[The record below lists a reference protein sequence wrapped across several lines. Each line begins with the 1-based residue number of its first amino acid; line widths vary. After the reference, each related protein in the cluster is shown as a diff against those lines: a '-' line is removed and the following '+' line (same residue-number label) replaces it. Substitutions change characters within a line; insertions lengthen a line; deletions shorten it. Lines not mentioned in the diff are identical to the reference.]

1 MPKITETRKRL
12 MGRAH
17 SFDVFIEEYN
27 NYSELEEKAPPFARK
42 GLAGILYTEKEKP
55 WFILVDE
62 ETSNLI
68 LVYHKL
74 ILSSN

>member
-1 MPKITETRKRL
+1 MEH
-12 MGRAH
+12 AY

-27 NYSELEEKAPPFARK
+27 NYSELEEKAPLFARK
-42 GLAGILYTEKEKP
+42 GLAGILYIENGKP
-55 WFILVDE
+55 WFILVDG

>member
-1 MPKITETRKRL
+1 ME
-12 MGRAH
+12 RAL
-17 SFDVFIEEYN
+17 SINVFIEEYN
-27 NYSELEEKAPPFARK
+27 NYSELEEKAPLFARK
-42 GLAGILYTEKEKP
+42 GLPGILYAENGKP

-68 LVYHKL
+68 LVYHKS

>member
-1 MPKITETRKRL
+1 MRRVI
-12 MGRAH
+12 
-17 SFDVFIEEYN
+17 SCDVVIEEYN
-27 NYSELEEKAPPFARK
+27 NYSELEEKAPLFARK
-42 GLAGILYTEKEKP
+42 GLAGIIYMEKEKP

>member
-1 MPKITETRKRL
+1 MD
-12 MGRAH
+12 RAH

-27 NYSELEEKAPPFARK
+27 NYSELEEKAPLFARK
-42 GLAGILYTEKEKP
+42 GLAGIIYTEKEKP

>member
-1 MPKITETRKRL
+1 MERML
-12 MGRAH
+12 
-17 SFDVFIEEYN
+17 SSDVFIKGYD
-27 NYSELEEKAPPFARK
+27 NYGEFASKAPFFARK
-42 GLAGILYTEKEKP
+42 GLPGILYAENGKP
-55 WFILVDE
+55 WFILVDG